1 MLVRLESV
9 GLEQGL
15 LYENPLP
22 SLKSGSISIKEC
34 VVSLLPDKPC
44 PKHEDLHE
52 ELWVKLMFG
61 FYQHHMKGEIKVP
74 MNSTVVPTLGT
85 ERAYKEQMKSGFLH
99 TGWANRVVVVV
110 VL

>member
-15 LYENPLP
+15 LYETPLP

-52 ELWVKLMFG
+52 EL
-61 FYQHHMKGEIKVP
+61 
-74 MNSTVVPTLGT
+74 
-85 ERAYKEQMKSGFLH
+85 
-99 TGWANRVVVVV
+99 
-110 VL
+110 